1 MISSILYCDTCGAAN
16 RPGAKFCFVC
26 GQVLPNGIPS
36 IEQLVP
42 DTLLKQRYR
51 VISQIGKGGADNT
64 VQVWLAE

>member
-1 MISSILYCDTCGAAN
+1 MVPSILYCDACGAVN

-26 GQVLPNGIPS
+26 GQALPHVTSS